1 MSSHSSKIAFISEH
15 ASPLATLG
23 GVDTGGQNV
32 YVAQV
37 AKHLAKLGYEVDVFT
52 RREDAGVA
60 QVVNWLPRVRVIHM
74 DAGPATVIA
83 KEEILPY
90 MPQFTQSML
99 QFIQDNELDYA
110 LSHANFFMSAMVA
123 ADLKRETGL
132 PFAVTFHAL
141 GHVRR
146 IHQGDS
152 DKFPAERLQIE
163 ESMVQQA
170 DYIVAECPQDRD
182 DLINHYHAPSYK
194 IVTIPCGFSSQ
205 EFHPIDKCAARDMLG
220 LPQDKR
226 IILQLGRMVPRK
238 GVDNVIRALS
248 KLKTPQDVC
257 LVIVGGDCDEP
268 DPVLCPEIG
277 RLQQIAEELGVTT
290 AIKFAGRKS
299 REQLKYYYSAAD
311 IFISTPW
318 YEPFGI
324 TPLEAMA
331 CGTPVIGANVGGI
344 KYSVVDGVTGALV
357 PPEDPAALAGKI
369 EELTASQELLTQMS
383 RNALK
388 RVNTYFTWATV
399 AQKVGKLYQKMIAVN
414 LNMEQ
419 AAHKAKKKA
428 A

>member
-37 AKHLAKLGYEVDVFT
+37 AKQLAKLGYEVDVFT
-52 RREDAGVA
+52 RREDAEVA
-60 QVVNWLPRVRVIHM
+60 QVINWLPNVRVIHV

-83 KEEILPY
+83 KEDILPY
-90 MPQFTQSML
+90 MPQFTQNML
-99 QFIQDNELDYA
+99 QFIQDNEIDYA
-110 LSHANFFMSAMVA
+110 LAHANFFMSAMVA
-123 ADLKRETGL
+123 ADLKREIGL

-163 ESMVQQA
+163 ERMVQQA
-170 DYIVAECPQDRD
+170 DYIIAECPQDRD
-182 DLINHYHAPSYK
+182 DLMNLYGAPSYK

-205 EFHPIDKCAARDMLG
+205 EFHPIDKTAARDLLG
-220 LPQDKR
+220 LPQDKH
-226 IILQLGRMVPRK
+226 ILLQLGRMVPRK
-238 GVDNVIRALS
+238 GVDNVIRSLAELENP
-248 KLKTPQDVC
+248 TEVC

-268 DPVLCPEIG
+268 DPLLCPEIG
-277 RLQQIAEELGVTT
+277 RLQQIAKKIGVT
-290 AIKFAGRKS
+290 ASIKFVGRKS

-357 PPEDPAALAGKI
+357 PPEDPTALADKI
-369 EELTASQELLTQMS
+369 EELTESPELLAHMS
-383 RNALK
+383 KNALK

-399 AQKVGKLYQKMIAVN
+399 AQKIGKLYQTMITVN
-414 LNMEQ
+414 INMEQ